1 MPTPSDRDKYKYI
14 VHACSSLVL
23 IQEVQQRKNSY
34 EHCILSTNMHF
45 MIVSFSNL
53 KSFACMD
60 NRFPFHTALSYFLFC
75 VRIFDGK
82 TSFCPLSSIDLQ
94 KKKKIF
100 HCFKYISIE
109 LESCKFFF
117 LQF

>member
-1 MPTPSDRDKYKYI
+1 
-14 VHACSSLVL
+14 
-23 IQEVQQRKNSY
+23 
-34 EHCILSTNMHF
+34 

-60 NRFPFHTALSYFLFC
+60 HRFPFHTALSYFHIC

-82 TSFCPLSSIDLQ
+82 ISFCILSSIDLQ
-94 KKKKIF
+94 KKKMIF